1 MAWPIPAAVRLG
13 RQPGGGASRVR
24 MRMDHRAN
32 LRLPAEAP
40 DPDRGPRRNG
50 EPQHGL
56 GLDQQLVL
64 QWQQQAGNAAVTHLL
79 LGGGRAAAV
88 QRRLRGRRPAGRTNP
103 ELDDAWVA
111 RLVDPVVPSRSAQ
124 DEGHPQ
130 LQRQEGKGGKRSRIT
145 QGPGDVPEV
154 QVGRRF
160 PIVYRAG
167 GWRGTSV
174 ILDVFEQGGKIMI
187 AWYDVSRSRHE
198 VRPLD
203 LFEDYHR
210 AGPTGEMRP
219 SDWRAY
225 SLLDKVSP
233 REWYEHRSDPVGF
246 LMGILETLRP
256 GTAEEKQQVERTLA
270 PAAYRA
276 AIKRLALDNLA
287 EGEKESRELLG
298 RGPAFF
304 ASLAKPWGVM
314 SQQVV

>member
-1 MAWPIPAAVRLG
+1 MVCALGAAPASGACSPMAAVAVDGLRGDTASPDRALVQTRLPDSGQSWRAAHFRRPLDPEPNDWVADCPFGQRTLRQGLPHHSSSRRTCTPTMAWPIPAAVRLG

-130 LQRQEGKGGKRSRIT
+130 LQRQDGKGGKRSRIT
-145 QGPGDVPEV
+145 QGPGARGQTGSPPTKRS
-154 QVGRRF
+154 GCARR
-160 PIVYRAG
+160 A
-167 GWRGTSV
+167 
-174 ILDVFEQGGKIMI
+174 
-187 AWYDVSRSRHE
+187 
-198 VRPLD
+198 
-203 LFEDYHR
+203 
-210 AGPTGEMRP
+210 
-219 SDWRAY
+219 
-225 SLLDKVSP
+225 
-233 REWYEHRSDPVGF
+233 
-246 LMGILETLRP
+246 
-256 GTAEEKQQVERTLA
+256 
-270 PAAYRA
+270 
-276 AIKRLALDNLA
+276 
-287 EGEKESRELLG
+287 
-298 RGPAFF
+298 
-304 ASLAKPWGVM
+304 
-314 SQQVV
+314 